1 MRWATAGALT
11 LGAALRFAWVFH
23 SGFGVIPSEA
33 FFEAA
38 AFATKGELADAY
50 GPGTGLTAHLSPG
63 MPLLVGTVYRFLG
76 VGTPVAEFA
85 LSCLSLV
92 FIYISFLALNAAFER
107 LNVAPAARFGAI
119 VVLALIPL
127 NIFFEM
133 KGFRHWE
140 GAVAAAGIALYLVWS
155 LELDAL
161 EGRPG
166 WLDLGLMAGAAGVL
180 SLFSPQAALACYG
193 MLGWLALRKRGWLG
207 LAGAVAASA
216 ALFLLIS
223 FPWALRNEAVFG
235 ERVWTRSSFGIS
247 FAVGYHDGA
256 VNPTD
261 PGKLYP
267 DRLKEVSPFLSPET
281 LANMRAAGGEVGWDR
296 LLIARTEQWMREHP
310 VSTLKITARHVWEFY
325 FPPLWMWLPDT
336 GIIAILEQAF
346 MWIIAAIGFV
356 GLGARIA
363 GRDWRYVYVA
373 AAVLL
378 PMPLYALVQP
388 VVRYRYPIGALLVF
402 LAADLIVRA
411 TRFASNRQHAT
422 REIRRMQRF
431 ESSDSH

>member
-23 SGFGVIPSEA
+23 TGFGVISSEA

-38 AFATKGELADAY
+38 AFATRGELADAY

-63 MPLLVGTVYRFLG
+63 MPLLVGTIYRWLG
-76 VGTPVAEFA
+76 VGTPIAEFA
-85 LSCLSLV
+85 LSCLSLA

-107 LNVAPAARFGAI
+107 LNVAPVARLGAI
-119 VVLALIPL
+119 VVLALVPL

-140 GAVAAAGIALYLVWS
+140 GALAAAGIALYLARS
-155 LELDAL
+155 LALDAR
-161 EGRPG
+161 EERPG
-166 WLDLGLMAGAAGVL
+166 WLDLGLMAAAGGVL

-207 LAGAVAASA
+207 FAATAAASM
-216 ALFLLIS
+216 ALFLVIS

-235 ERVWTRSSFGIS
+235 QKVWTRSSFGMS
-247 FAVGYHDGA
+247 FAVGYHDKA
-256 VNPTD
+256 ISPSD
-261 PGKLYP
+261 PRKLYP
-267 DRLKEVSPFLSPET
+267 DRLREVSPFLNPQV
-281 LANMRAAGGEVGWDR
+281 LANMHAAGGELGWDR
-296 LLIARTEQWMREHP
+296 LLIGCTEQWIREHP
-310 VSTLKITARHVWEFY
+310 VSALKITARHVWEYY
-325 FPPLWMWLPDT
+325 FPPRWMWYPDT
-336 GIIAILEQAF
+336 GIIAIFEQAV

-356 GLGARIA
+356 GLGGRIA
-363 GRDWRYVYVA
+363 GRDWRYLYVA
-373 AAVLL
+373 AALL
-378 PMPLYALVQP
+378 LTMLPYALVQS

-411 TRFASNRQHAT
+411 TNRQRAT
-422 REIRRMQRF
+422 GQ
-431 ESSDSH
+431 SGALKDTAAAAQP